1 MDVEI
6 RHLQALVAVADAG
19 TFGKAADA
27 LGYTQSA
34 VSQQIAALERAA
46 GTPVFDRPGGPRP
59 VRLTPAGEVLLE
71 HAQSVLATLRV
82 AEADVGAIV
91 RGDRGELRVGLMQSV
106 GTQILPRLLSHLAI
120 ERPHVQVVLHEAQDP
135 RELLTMVENQD
146 LDVAFSAELAP
157 EGPFTTRRVLDDP
170 FVLLVP
176 RTPEWRDRPR
186 ITIAEIA
193 ALPLVGYRN
202 ASCAVEASLAF
213 GDLEPTYVFRS
224 DDNTTVQGCVA
235 AGVGVCL
242 APMLAIDLANPAT
255 TTVEVDPP
263 VPPRTITISW
273 HADRRPSA
281 LIDAFVEATLQICA
295 DVAAGLAAERAA

>member
-1 MDVEI
+1 MELEI
-6 RHLQALVAVADAG
+6 RHLQALVAVAEAG
-19 TFGKAADA
+19 TFGKAAEA

-34 VSQQIAALERAA
+34 VSQQIAALERTA
-46 GTPVFDRPGGPRP
+46 GTSMFDRPGGPRP

-71 HAQSVLATLRV
+71 HAQTVLATLRV
-82 AEADVGAIV
+82 AEADIGAIT

-106 GTQILPRLLSHLAI
+106 GTQILPRLLNRLAV
-120 ERPHVQVVLHEAQDP
+120 ERPDVQIVLHEAQDP
-135 RELLTMVENQD
+135 SDLLAMVESQD
-146 LDVAFSAELAP
+146 LDVAFSAELEP
-157 EGPFTTRRVLDDP
+157 DGPFTTRHVLDDP

-176 RTPEWRDRPR
+176 NTPEWRGRPR
-186 ITIAEIA
+186 IPIDEVA

-202 ASCAVEASLAF
+202 ASCAAEAQLAF
-213 GDLEPTYVFRS
+213 GELEPSFVFRS

-242 APMLAIDLANPAT
+242 APMLAIDLENPAT

-281 LIDAFVEATLQICA
+281 LIDAFVQATVDICA
-295 DVAAGLAAERAA
+295 EVAERLAGERAA

>member
-1 MDVEI
+1 V
-6 RHLQALVAVADAG
+6 
-19 TFGKAADA
+19 
-27 LGYTQSA
+27 
-34 VSQQIAALERAA
+34 QI
-46 GTPVFDRPGGPRP
+46 
-59 VRLTPAGEVLLE
+59 VLC
-71 HAQSVLATLRV
+71 
-82 AEADVGAIV
+82 
-91 RGDRGELRVGLMQSV
+91 
-106 GTQILPRLLSHLAI
+106 
-120 ERPHVQVVLHEAQDP
+120 EAQDP

-193 ALPLVGYRN
+193 SLPLVGYRN
-202 ASCAVEASLAF
+202 KSCAAEAGLAF

-242 APMLAIDLANPAT
+242 APMLAIDLDNPAT
-255 TTVEVDPP
+255 TIVEVDPP
-263 VPPRTITISW
+263 IPPRTITVSW

-281 LIDAFVEATLQICA
+281 LIDAFVEATVAICA
-295 DVAAGLAAERAA
+295 DVAENLAAERAA